1 MNQTRTFPATRRV
14 LELDTYWPYQLTVL
28 ADHISRHTASIV
40 KRHAGLNL
48 SQWRVMAAIAE
59 RPGRTAAEVVAVTPM
74 DKGIVSRATKALLE
88 AGLVVR
94 MASQDDGRISHLHLT
109 DGGEAVYQSLVPRV
123 ESISVQ
129 AQASLTAA
137 ERRQFEISLKR
148 LSSLLLEV
156 NPDDQPVEADVRH
169 DARIVDT
176 NS

>member
-1 MNQTRTFPATRRV
+1 MNQTRTIPATRRV

-28 ADHISRHTASIV
+28 ADHISRHTAAIV
-40 KRHAGLNL
+40 KRDAGLNL

-94 MASQDDGRISHLHLT
+94 TASQDDGRISHLHLT
-109 DGGEAVYQSLVPRV
+109 DSGEAVYQSLVPQV
-123 ESISVQ
+123 ETISTRARAV
-129 AQASLTAA
+129 LTAP
-137 ERRQFEISLKR
+137 EHRQFEASLKR
-148 LSSLLLEV
+148 LSSLLLEPL
-156 NPDDQPVEADVRH
+156 PDDQPVEARAR
-169 DARIVDT
+169 DALPPVDT

>member
-1 MNQTRTFPATRRV
+1 MNQTQTFPAERRV
-14 LELDTYWPYQLTVL
+14 LQLDSYWPYQLTVL
-28 ADHISRHTASIV
+28 ADHISRHTAAIV

-94 MASQDDGRISHLHLT
+94 TASQDDGRISHLHLT

-123 ESISVQ
+123 ESVSIQ
-129 AQASLTAA
+129 AQSALGAP
-137 ERRQFEISLKR
+137 ERQQFETSLKR
-148 LSSLLLEV
+148 LSSLLLQLG
-156 NPDDQPVEADVRH
+156 PDDQPDGTN
-169 DARIVDT
+169 ARQAAMDVDT